1 MSTTVLLTPT
11 TLEDLDSVLA
21 MEQSEENAPFIRQ
34 WSREKHAQ
42 SLGSASIGH
51 YQARLGDVRIG
62 YVVLTGLDNPDRSI
76 QLKRLVVDRKGEGL
90 GRETLRQTKA
100 LVFEQLG
107 AHRLWLEVIVGNE
120 RAHSLYL
127 SEGFV
132 EEGVHRESL
141 LQDGRFLDLIV
152 MSILAKEASST
163 LPPEPS
169 LRH

>member
-1 MSTTVLLTPT
+1 M
-11 TLEDLDSVLA
+11 
-21 MEQSEENAPFIRQ
+21 
-34 WSREKHAQ
+34 
-42 SLGSASIGH
+42 
-51 YQARLGDVRIG
+51 
-62 YVVLTGLDNPDRSI
+62 VLTGLDNPDRSI
-76 QLKRLVVDRKGEGL
+76 ELKRLVVDRKGEGL

-169 LRH
+169 PRR

>member
-21 MEQSEENAPFIRQ
+21 MERSEENAPFIRQ

-76 QLKRLVVDRKGEGL
+76 ELKRLVVDRKGEGL
-90 GRETLRQTKA
+90 GRKTLRQTKA

-141 LQDGRFLDLIV
+141 LQGGRYIDLKV
-152 MSILAKEASST
+152 MSILEEEASSMS
-163 LPPEPS
+163 PRESNP
-169 LRH
+169 RR